1 MATQIE
7 TQVKKLTAELAAVK
21 KELKALKDATKTT
34 KKVSA
39 SVDGPRR
46 SEVFVDAQVIPM
58 TGEFKRSG
66 DREVE
71 LEPTTVDVDI
81 ALKGLIGTATT
92 FVIEIN
98 GKKKTENF
106 VTAQEKELKSFT
118 YPFSEFGL

>member
-1 MATQIE
+1 MAKQIE

-34 KKVSA
+34 KKVST

-66 DREVE
+66 EREVE

-81 ALKGLIGTATT
+81 ALKGLVGTATT
-92 FVIEIN
+92 FAIEIN
-98 GKKKTENF
+98 GKKKTEKF

-118 YPFSEFGL
+118 YPFSDFGL